1 MKTLLHRIP
10 HRRSERLLCSM
21 LRQDKGESLMARTI
35 LDKELQEL
43 DEQIVRLGNMV
54 DDELGNALEALEAG
68 DLAKAGMV
76 IENDDRIDSLRAA
89 VEEHAI
95 RLLTLQQPL
104 GGRDLRFL
112 ASALSIAGDLER
124 MGDGAAGIAQNI
136 LRMAPL
142 RGETMPHVTIEKDV
156 AGKNLHEEVTEE
168 SIMHGIQELGKEAR
182 RVLQGTMKAFADR
195 DVNAAR
201 YIWEED
207 DVVDVRYH
215 LVRHDLMAMM
225 SGARAIPALQNDSLA
240 LQRATYLLWIAHK
253 LERVGDHCSNICE
266 RLLFIVEGES
276 YVNKPVQNQ
285 PVK

>member
-1 MKTLLHRIP
+1 
-10 HRRSERLLCSM
+10 
-21 LRQDKGESLMARTI
+21 MARTI
-35 LDKELQEL
+35 LDRELQEL
-43 DEQIVRLGNMV
+43 DAQIIRLGDMV
-54 DDELGNALEALEAG
+54 DDALGKSLEALGAG
-68 DLAKAGMV
+68 DLAQSGLV
-76 IENDDRIDSLRAA
+76 IENDNLIDSLRAA

-112 ASALSIAGDLER
+112 ASALSIVGDLER
-124 MGDGAAGIAQNI
+124 MGDGAAGIAQNV

-142 RGETMPHVTIEKDV
+142 RGETMPHVKIDEEV
-156 AGKNLHEEVTEE
+156 AGRKLHEEVSEE
-168 SIMHGIQELGKEAR
+168 TIMHGIQELGKEAR
-182 RVLQGTMKAFADR
+182 RVLQGTMKAFAAR
-195 DVNAAR
+195 DVKAAR

-225 SGARAIPALQNDSLA
+225 AGARAIPALQNDSLI

-266 RLLFIVEGES
+266 RLLFIVEGEA
-276 YVNKPVQNQ
+276 YAHQ
-285 PVK
+285 PTQPTS